1 MTSLDSSEHWYR
13 TFFTPD
19 FNEFWRRAV
28 PPEITAAEVASL
40 QRSLGVA
47 PPARLLD
54 VPCGSGRHARPLAAL
69 GYRVTGI
76 DLSEDAIAHARAA
89 GSTATYHC
97 ADMRE
102 LPAGERFDGA
112 LCLGNSFGYLPDAGM
127 ADFVA
132 ALAGVL
138 KPGAKLVLDTG
149 LVAEA
154 IFANWRDGREHQLG
168 DIRVES
174 SAFFDPLSGRLHVT
188 YRLRRGGATTEQRTS
203 HRVYTVRE
211 LAALLDAHRLAVE
224 ALQDGPDGQPFRLG
238 APRLW
243 LVARRE

>member
-13 TFFTPD
+13 TFFTHD

-28 PPEITAAEVASL
+28 PPEITSAEVASV

-54 VPCGSGRHARPLAAL
+54 VPCGSGRHALQLAAL

-89 GSTATYHC
+89 GGTAEFRC

-102 LPAGERFDGA
+102 LPADERFDGA

-132 ALAGVL
+132 ALASVL
-138 KPGAKLVLDTG
+138 KPGARLVIDTG

-154 IFANWRDGREHQLG
+154 IFANWRDGREHRLG
-168 DIRVES
+168 DIQVES
-174 SAFFDPLSGRLHVT
+174 SAGFDPVRGRLQVT
-188 YRLRRGGATTEQRTS
+188 YRLTRGGGTTEQRTS

-211 LAALLDAHRLAVE
+211 LAALLDRSRAGGRGAV
-224 ALQDGPDGQPFRLG
+224 
-238 APRLW
+238 
-243 LVARRE
+243 